1 MLGLFLSFAAYS
13 LIENELYICF
23 PKKNKKIINNFL
35 SFIHIFLLFMFSL
48 IYEVSSHN
56 NMWLEYIKFNT
67 CGYFFYDVLTII
79 KHRQFSKFNI
89 FMLYHHILLSIY
101 FLNKSD
107 GSNWYLLL
115 WYGEMSNIPS
125 HFVYHYLQKEKE
137 GINNNVKIKIL
148 KSVQIYVYGFL
159 RVIVVSYYMFYE
171 FQHVYYTEPHYADIY
186 FYLSIPLYIMGLVWT
201 RILYKNNKL
210 KNE

>member
-13 LIENELYICF
+13 LIENELKRCF
-23 PKKNKKIINNFL
+23 PTERKKIINNFL
-35 SFIHIFLLFMFSL
+35 ASFHIFLLFVFFL
-48 IYEVSSHN
+48 LYEVSSHN

-67 CGYFFYDVLTII
+67 CGYFFYDALTII
-79 KHRQFSKFNI
+79 KNRMFTRNNI
-89 FMLYHHILLSIY
+89 IMIYHHIILGIY
-101 FLNKSD
+101 FLHKSD
-107 GSNWYLLL
+107 GSNWYKLL

-125 HFVYHYLQKEKE
+125 QLVYHYLQKEKK

-148 KSVQIYVYGFL
+148 KSVQLYVYGFL

-186 FYLSIPLYIMGLVWT
+186 FYLCIPLYIMGLIWT
-201 RILYKNNKL
+201 RILYKNNK
-210 KNE
+210 

>member
-35 SFIHIFLLFMFSL
+35 SFIHIFLLFMFYL

-56 NMWLEYIKFNT
+56 ISWLEYIKFNT

-101 FLNKSD
+101 FLNKSE
-107 GSNWYLLL
+107 GSYWHLLL
-115 WYGEMSNIPS
+115 FYGEMSNIPS

-137 GINNNVKIKIL
+137 GINNIVKIKIL
-148 KSVQIYVYGFL
+148 KSVQLYTYGFF
-159 RVIVVSYYMFYE
+159 RVIVMSYYTFNE
-171 FQHVYYTEPHYADIY
+171 FQHVYYSEPHYADFY
-186 FYLSIPLYIMGLVWT
+186 FYLCIPVYIMGLVWT
-201 RILYKNNKL
+201 KILYKNNK
-210 KNE
+210 